1 MGSTPLRATATEAA
15 LASGASPDEAAAL
28 ASDGTEP
35 VEDMHA
41 NQDYRRH
48 LTRVLTGRSLRAAAG

>member
-15 LASGASPDEAAAL
+15 LAGGASIVDAASL
-28 ASDGTEP
+28 AADGTEP

-41 NQDYRRH
+41 DRAYRQH
-48 LTRVLTGRSLRAAAG
+48 LARVLTRRSLAAAAG